1 MRPNSTNQTRR
12 SRPFAGPLR
21 RRAGTTVAGALAIC
35 GIAALAIAAPS
46 AATAAG
52 PTLPA
57 GQTLPAGGHPQPP
70 TYPGPAADL
79 TGALPDG
86 ATWLIEKPANWNGT
100 LVLYGHGMRAPG
112 EDNPAVDAPDEI
124 TGKFLLDHGYA
135 LAGSSYAT
143 TGFAM
148 ESGIQ
153 DQADLVGIFRDQVAT
168 PTTTIAWGTSLG
180 GMVTAGLLERHP
192 ELFDGGLSMCGPLA
206 GGVGLMDSY
215 LDTVFALKTLL
226 APDVS
231 LVHLGDTLFDQI
243 GALQAAVEAA
253 QTTAEGRA
261 KIALAAAI
269 GDFPGWAHA
278 DNPRP
283 APDDYATQ
291 QQAQFEHM
299 TDMAFFGLALGADID
314 GKFGGN
320 PATNIGV
327 DYAQLLHRSNS
338 TDEVHAL
345 YEQAGLSLRSDL
357 RSLKT
362 ANRIAAD
369 PAARAQLA
377 QVSNFAGDISDPMLT
392 LHTAGDNQV
401 VVEHENAYAKTVRRA
416 GNGSLLRQAFT
427 DRAFHCAFT
436 PAEMLTALG
445 ALTDR
450 VQNGVWKAGP
460 FKGGTDPNTLQA
472 RAIALGPDLNVHV
485 DDDQPIPTD
494 PKFTDLR
501 PGPFPRPFEKN

>member
-1 MRPNSTNQTRR
+1 MTHTTSHHRPLTRTAAR
-12 SRPFAGPLR
+12 ALRTGVATTLVAALTIGGLVTSAGP
-21 RRAGTTVAGALAIC
+21 AASWPPDSYLAAN
-35 GIAALAIAAPS
+35 GH
-46 AATAAG
+46 
-52 PTLPA
+52 
-57 GQTLPAGGHPQPP
+57 GHPPAD
-70 TYPGPAADL
+70 PGPAAEL
-79 TGALPDG
+79 TGTLPDG

-124 TGKFLLDHGYA
+124 TGSFLLDHGYA

-148 ESGIQ
+148 EQ
-153 DQADLVGIFRDQVAT
+153 ALDDQADLVGVFRDRVAK

-215 LDTVFALKTLL
+215 LDTLFALKTLL

-231 LVHLGDTLFDQI
+231 LVHLGDGLFDQI

-253 QTTAEGRA
+253 QAMPDGRA

-283 APDDYATQ
+283 APDDLETQ

-299 TDMAFFGLALGADID
+299 MEMAFFGLALGADID

-327 DYAQLLHRSNS
+327 DYDKLLRRSNGH
-338 TDEVHAL
+338 TEVLGLYAQSGSNLQHDLNAL
-345 YEQAGLSLRSDL
+345 AKAD
-357 RSLKT
+357 
-362 ANRIAAD
+362 RIAAD
-369 PAARAQLA
+369 PTARATLA
-377 QVSNFAGDISDPMLT
+377 RISTFTGEISDPMLT
-392 LHTAGDNQV
+392 LHTAGDQQV
-401 VVEHENAYAKTVRRA
+401 VVEQENAYAKTVRHA
-416 GNGSLLRQAFT
+416 GNGNLLRQAFT
-427 DRAFHCAFT
+427 ERAFHCAFT
-436 PAEMLTALG
+436 PAEMVSALG

-450 VQNGVWKAGP
+450 VQTGVWRLAA
-460 FKGGTDPNTLQA
+460 DSAALQA
-472 RAIALGPDLNVHV
+472 RAIGLGPDLNVHLE
-485 DDDQPIPTD
+485 DDPTKPIPT
-494 PKFTDLR
+494 
-501 PGPFPRPFEKN
+501 GSNAEI

>member
-1 MRPNSTNQTRR
+1 MTSNTTMQIPNTTTAGG
-12 SRPFAGPLR
+12 SRR
-21 RRAGTTVAGALAIC
+21 RRATATVAAALTIC
-35 GIAALAIAAPS
+35 GVAALALAGPS
-46 AATAAG
+46 AASPAG
-52 PTLPA
+52 PVLTLHDHQRPHA
-57 GQTLPAGGHPQPP
+57 D
-70 TYPGPAADL
+70 PGPAAEL

-86 ATWLIEKPANWNGT
+86 ASWLIRKPANWNGT
-100 LVLYGHGMRAPG
+100 LVLYGHGMVAPG
-112 EDNPAVDAPDEI
+112 ENNPALDAPDPI

-148 ESGIQ
+148 EQ
-153 DQADLVGIFRDQVAT
+153 ALDDQADVVGIFRREVAV
-168 PTTTIAWGTSLG
+168 PATTIAWGTSLG

-215 LDTVFALKTLL
+215 LDTLFALKTLL

-231 LVHLGDTLFDQI
+231 IVHLGEDLFDQI

-253 QTTAEGRA
+253 QATSDGRA
-261 KIALAAAI
+261 RIALAAAI

-283 APDDYATQ
+283 APDDLETQ

-299 TDMAFFGLALGADID
+299 IEMAFFGLALGADID

-320 PATNIGV
+320 PSTNVGV
-327 DYAQLLHRSNS
+327 DYSELLHRSNS
-338 TDEVHAL
+338 RNGVHAL
-345 YEQAGLSLRSDL
+345 YEQSGLSLKSDL
-357 RSLKT
+357 RNLRF
-362 ANRIAAD
+362 AGRIAAD
-369 PAARAQLA
+369 PAARAKLA
-377 QVSNFAGDISDPMLT
+377 EISTFTGEISDPMLT
-392 LHTAGDNQV
+392 LHTAGDQQV
-401 VVEHENAYAKTVRRA
+401 VVEQENAYAKTVRRA

-427 DRAFHCAFT
+427 ERAFHCAFT
-436 PAEMLTALG
+436 PAEMLSALG

-450 VQNGVWKAGP
+450 VKTGAWKHAA
-460 FKGGTDPNTLQA
+460 DPNLLQV
-472 RAIALGPDLNVHV
+472 RAIALGPDVNVHV
-485 DDDQPIPTD
+485 DDDPARPIPTD

-501 PGPFPRPFEKN
+501 PGPFPRPFDRH